1 MKVASYIPIKFN
13 NVRTPGK
20 NIKEFDDGTPLCQ
33 FMFNTIAQVTG
44 IDEKYCFCSSEEI
57 KKYLPEEIR
66 FLKRSEKLDSSST
79 QCHEI
84 IKEFISLVDA
94 DIYVLTHV
102 TCPFVKAET
111 IERCIEKVKS
121 GKYDSAFTAAKIQ
134 DFLWKEGKPLNFD
147 PEYAVRTQELET
159 IYKESIGCYVFTKDM
174 FLRSNR
180 KVGFNPY
187 IYEVDAYEE
196 MDIDYP
202 EDFEKCNAVY
212 MNILKSKINCGR
224 KMRHIAITHGG
235 GYKYQAVLSYSCHS
249 EGVAA

>member
-1 MKVASYIPIKFN
+1 MKIVSYIPIKLN

-20 NIKEFDDGTPLCQ
+20 NTKEFDDGTPLCSL
-33 FMFNTIAQVTG
+33 MFNTISQVKG
-44 IDEKYCFCSSEEI
+44 VDEKYCFCSSEEI
-57 KKYLPEEIR
+57 KKYLPDEIQ

-84 IKEFISLVDA
+84 IKEFIDHVDA

-102 TCPFVKAET
+102 TSPFVKVET
-111 IERCIEKVKS
+111 IEQCIAQVKS
-121 GKYDSAFTAAKIQ
+121 GKYDSAFTAAKVQ
-134 DFLWKEGKPLNFD
+134 DFLWKNGEALNFD
-147 PEYAVRTQELET
+147 PGYAVRTQELET

-174 FLRSNR
+174 FLNSNR

-187 IYEVDAYEE
+187 ICEVDAYEE

-212 MNILKSKINCGR
+212 MNILKKQMN
-224 KMRHIAITHGG
+224 K
-235 GYKYQAVLSYSCHS
+235 
-249 EGVAA
+249 